1 MAKIDACL
9 ETALDRVSSFIAET
23 TGTAATSEEIAD
35 ALMRYFVL
43 EEIRAHIKMQR
54 EAYTNADG

>member
-1 MAKIDACL
+1 MAKLTPCL
-9 ETALDRVSSFIAET
+9 ETALDRVSTFIAQT
-23 TGTAATSEEIAD
+23 TGRAATQEEIAD

-54 EAYTNADG
+54 EASANTDD